1 MPSVLSQEETVEML
15 EEMLKY
21 AKAGHVEAMEI
32 VRTVPRTSMES
43 DVTEVKLRRSV
54 PVTFD

>member
-1 MPSVLSQEETVEML
+1 ML

-21 AKAGHVEAMEI
+21 AKAGHVEVREV